1 MSPSA
6 PPFDFDAFVT
16 WCAEEVAAGVDY
28 DTYDAAFRR
37 VADELF
43 PSPPAG
49 DLRDDPALRRRVAR
63 CMARAIWR
71 QAPHPAHRFGPA
83 PLPLPERNA
92 ACHCG
97 SLRKYKQCC
106 QPIERDVPIQQLNL
120 LPFVLEAL
128 PKKRWGE
135 LVGSR
140 VGAEMVAHAASEWLD
155 EGKVQHA
162 QALLEPWFA
171 DDAHFVARNEML
183 FDLLLDVY
191 MQLDKPRKKAGLL
204 DRGLRHGD
212 RTMRSASM
220 QRRVSMLA
228 DAGDSAA
235 AWALFAEAQ
244 RHEPDSPSLSH
255 LEVTLLLG
263 EGREAEARDR
273 ARFWLLR
280 LERRRDPEL
289 ADLVD
294 LLREVANEG
303 SGAMLS
309 LAASEDPEFSAFL
322 DAWRAAPPIAVHYRL
337 QLHGDSAG
345 PLRPTPELC
354 DALRRW
360 DAAFPA
366 PVRSPLQD
374 APGEDPWEKA
384 HEWLPLL
391 RREPILWSAF
401 DVLDALQDAVAD
413 IALIGVESLRTALYA
428 RGERL
433 LREVIRSHG
442 AEGLKLEW
450 GWHENRAALRLLGD
464 RIDGESSQASTPEHL
479 ARLEWLVRELNP
491 DDNQGLR
498 DLLLRRYF
506 ELDRHADALALVERY
521 PDDLAAMRYGRA
533 LALHALDKPAA
544 SLGALHEAAQAFP
557 RTLDWL
563 LKATAKP
570 PRPGRYGIEV
580 GGDEEAWLYRE
591 EWLPLWQRLGALD
604 WARRYARSR

>member
-28 DTYDAAFRR
+28 DTYDTAFRR

-49 DLRDDPALRRRVAR
+49 ELRDDPALRRRVAR

-92 ACHCG
+92 PCHCG

-106 QPIERDVPIQQLNL
+106 QSIERDVPIQQLNL

-140 VGAEMVAHAASEWLD
+140 VGAEMLAHAAHEWID
-155 EGKVQHA
+155 EGKLQHA

-171 DDAHFVARNEML
+171 GDAHFVARHEML

-191 MQLDKPRKKAGLL
+191 TLLDKPRKKADLL

-212 RTMRSASM
+212 RTLRSASM

-228 DAGDSAA
+228 DAGDFAA
-235 AWALFAEAQ
+235 AWKLFSEAQ
-244 RHEPDSPSLSH
+244 RHQPDSPSLSH
-255 LEVTLLLG
+255 LEVTLLLS
-263 EGREAEARDR
+263 EGREAEARER
-273 ARFWLLR
+273 ARFWLLQ
-280 LERRRDPEL
+280 LERKRDPEL
-289 ADLVD
+289 ADLIG
-294 LLREVANEG
+294 LLREVANQG
-303 SGAMLS
+303 GDAMLA
-309 LAASEDPEFSAFL
+309 LAARDDPEFSAFIE
-322 DAWRAAPPIAVHYRL
+322 AWRAVPPITVHYRL
-337 QLHGDSAG
+337 QAVGDSAG
-345 PLRPTPELC
+345 PLEATRELR

-360 DAAFPA
+360 EAVFPA
-366 PVRSPLQD
+366 PAHSPLQD
-374 APGEDPWEKA
+374 ALDDPWEA
-384 HEWLPLL
+384 VPNWLPLL
-391 RREPILWSAF
+391 RSEPSLWSAF
-401 DVLDALQDAVAD
+401 EVLDALQDAVAD
-413 IALIGVESLRTALYA
+413 IAVIGAEGLRTALLD

-433 LREVIRSHG
+433 LREVIRAHG
-442 AEGLKLEW
+442 AGGLKLEW
-450 GWHENRAALRLLGD
+450 TWHENRVALGLLGN

-479 ARLEWLVRELNP
+479 ARLEWLVCELNP

-533 LALHALDKPAA
+533 LALHALDKPGA
-544 SLGALHEAAQAFP
+544 SLGALREAVQAFP

-570 PRPGRYGIEV
+570 PRPGRHGIEV